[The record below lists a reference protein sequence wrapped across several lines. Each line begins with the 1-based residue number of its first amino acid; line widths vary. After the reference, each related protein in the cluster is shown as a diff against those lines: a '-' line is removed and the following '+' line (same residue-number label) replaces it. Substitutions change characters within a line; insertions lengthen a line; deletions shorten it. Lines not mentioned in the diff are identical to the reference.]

1 MTRFGLGRGE
11 EMDDDCPEE
20 EEVERDVCL
29 ARYSACGRAGVIG
42 GGGAMSAF
50 LSRGGDLSWWCGCLP
65 MNSPSS
71 WVL

>member
-11 EMDDDCPEE
+11 EMDDDCPE

-50 LSRGGDLSWWCGCLP
+50 LSRGAGDLSWW
-65 MNSPSS
+65 
-71 WVL
+71 

>member
-11 EMDDDCPEE
+11 EMDCPEGV
-20 EEVERDVCL
+20 VERDVCL

-50 LSRGGDLSWWCGCLP
+50 LSRGAGDLS
-65 MNSPSS
+65 
-71 WVL
+71 

>member
-11 EMDDDCPEE
+11 EMDCPEE

-50 LSRGGDLSWWCGCLP
+50 LSRGGDLSWW
-65 MNSPSS
+65 
-71 WVL
+71 

>member
-11 EMDDDCPEE
+11 EMDCPEE

-50 LSRGGDLSWWCGCLP
+50 LSRGAGDLS
-65 MNSPSS
+65 
-71 WVL
+71 